1 MSGEAL
7 GPIEPVLAD
16 PRELPDELVGLAGAL
31 EDVQALHGRV
41 SRPRPP
47 REGSRRAAVL
57 IMIGEDEL
65 DLTFTERSET
75 MRKHPGQISF
85 PGGALDAGESAVQA
99 ALREAH
105 EEIGLAPSRAKV
117 LGQLPPAHV
126 AASAFDVKGIVATWD
141 GQAQDAI
148 TPINPAEVAA
158 IHRYPIRDLADPAHR
173 LTAEIPSGYRGPAFV
188 MDEIFIWGFTAHLVD
203 CVLDLGGWQRPW
215 DHDRVAPVPRRFLRD
230 RAGGPKRDW
239 KGPTVGR

>member
-16 PRELPDELVGLAGAL
+16 PRELPTELVALAGAL
-31 EDVQALHGRV
+31 ENTEALHGRV
-41 SRPRPP
+41 SESRPP
-47 REGSRRAAVL
+47 KQGSRRAAVL
-57 IMIGEDEL
+57 IMIGEQEL
-65 DLTFTERSET
+65 DLTFTERSGT

-85 PGGALDAGESAVQA
+85 PGGALDEGESAVQA

-105 EEIGLAPSRAKV
+105 EEIGLAPSRARV

-126 AASAFDVKGIVATWD
+126 NASAFDVKGIVAAWD
-141 GQAQDAI
+141 GQGD
-148 TPINPAEVAA
+148 TPIAPVDPAEVAA
-158 IHRYPIRDLADPAHR
+158 IHRYPIRDLADPANR

-188 MDEIFIWGFTAHLVD
+188 MDDIFIWGFTAHLVD

-215 DHDRVAPVPRRFLRD
+215 DPGRVQPVPRRFLRD
-230 RAGGPKRDW
+230 KAGPPRGW
-239 KGPTVGR
+239 KGPTVR